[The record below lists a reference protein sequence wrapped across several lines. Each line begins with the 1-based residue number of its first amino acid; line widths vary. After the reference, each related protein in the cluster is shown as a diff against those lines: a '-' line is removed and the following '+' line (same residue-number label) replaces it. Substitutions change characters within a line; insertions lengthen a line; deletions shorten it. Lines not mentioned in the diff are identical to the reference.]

1 MTSFAARLANK
12 ETLIGTIVSINSA
25 AVVELM
31 SQRDFDWLFIDAEH
45 GALSIDSLEN
55 LVRAKY
61 SKPTPVQKWA
71 IPIVMAGRDVMSCA
85 QTGSGKTVS
94 SQLITSR
101 RYTS

>member
-55 LVRAKY
+55 LVRA
-61 SKPTPVQKWA
+61 SEVPVLDLEKP
-71 IPIVMAGRDVMSCA
+71 
-85 QTGSGKTVS
+85 GSAARHRIS
-94 SQLITSR
+94 AEISIDYRQYANCQIHACLYIL
-101 RYTS
+101 